1 MKITLTKYKGN
12 LVPHSEEDRE
22 KLDSFADGASYVCDI
37 KNMDTRTL
45 KQNSSIHLWASQIAK
60 LLNSKGLYMKGV
72 FGNDIEWSMDLVK
85 TQIIK
90 ATIKKVFDL
99 DSTTKLSRK
108 QIDSLIDYVTIA
120 FAHKGIEIPAFPNR
134 ELWLEETNKK
144 G

>member
-12 LVPHSEEDRE
+12 LVPHGEEDRE

-37 KNMDTRTL
+37 KNMDIRTL

-72 FGNDIEWSMDLVK
+72 FGNDIDWSMDLVK
-85 TQIIK
+85 TQIVK

-99 DSTTKLSRK
+99 DSTTKLSKK

-120 FAHKGIEIPAFPNR
+120 FSHKEIEIPAFPNR
-134 ELWLEETNKK
+134 ELWLEEINKK